1 MKRIF
6 VVLTCWR
13 FILHW
18 MYYKFSVNKSVIEDD
33 LIRNIIQFLHKDKTS
48 FLNFCE
54 LMTFYVMV
62 RNIFYA
68 RVAYHHHFYAKFLSL
83 LARPLPLLDISST
96 AEIGGGLIVQHGYAT
111 IIAPRKIGKDCWI
124 NQGVTIGYT
133 NDNDCPTLGD
143 NVTVYA
149 GAKILGN
156 ITIHDNVRIGA
167 GSVVVEDV
175 PEYSTVIG
183 VPGRIVHQKF
193 RNSDGVLMHNRIPDP
208 IKCEINRLKYE
219 VQELKE
225 KIDSENN

>member
-18 MYYKFSVNKSVIEDD
+18 IYYKFSVNKSVIEDD
-33 LIRNIIQFLHKDKTS
+33 LMRNIIQFLHKDKTS

-83 LARPLPLLDISST
+83 LVRPLPLLDISST

-149 GAKILGN
+149 GAKILGDVRVGN
-156 ITIHDNVRIGA
+156 NVIVA
-167 GSVVVEDV
+167 ANAVVVKDVEDNCIV
-175 PEYSTVIG
+175 GGIPAKVIK
-183 VPGRIVHQKF
+183 RI
-193 RNSDGVLMHNRIPDP
+193 
-208 IKCEINRLKYE
+208 
-219 VQELKE
+219 
-225 KIDSENN
+225 